1 MQKSKSF
8 NNKKKTWGGK
18 WTETKLDAFEK
29 YVRAYLSI
37 MSKNPYWKIVYFDGF
52 AGSGERK
59 KSNENDELIKQL
71 SIDFEEM
78 NVYEGAAERVAKID
92 HPISFHYYYFIDKNE
107 ESSKKLQDKIVTN
120 FPHKKESFVF
130 RNSECDVQLR
140 KLAEAMKDKRKKLAS
155 LIFLDPFGMQISWD
169 AIKELKGT
177 RSDVWILIPTGVIVN
192 RLLDRKGELKSIS
205 KLKEFFGMTEEQI
218 RKQFYKSEITL
229 NLFGEEENIIHKVLD
244 PINHIARIYKDNLKT
259 VWEHVTEVPL
269 RLDNSVGT
277 PIFHFVFASNNKNA
291 VKIAQEV
298 IKNI

>member
-1 MQKSKSF
+1 MAKNKSF
-8 NNKKKTWGGK
+8 NNKRKTWGGK

-37 MSKNPYWKIVYFDGF
+37 MSKYPYWKIVYFDGF

-59 KSNENDELIKQL
+59 IEENIELLKQL
-71 SIDFEEM
+71 SIEIDEM
-78 NVYEGAAERVAKID
+78 NVYEGAAERVVKID
-92 HPISFHYYYFIDKNE
+92 KPISFDYYYFIDKNKDSSDKLKAKI
-107 ESSKKLQDKIVTN
+107 ESTYPEKKQ
-120 FPHKKESFVF
+120 SFVF

-140 KLAEAMKDKRKKLAS
+140 KLAEAMKDKNKRLAS
-155 LIFLDPFGMQISWD
+155 LVFLDPFGMQISWD
-169 AIKELKGT
+169 AINQLKGT
-177 RSDVWILIPTGVIVN
+177 RTDVWILIPTGVIVN
-192 RLLDRKGELKSIS
+192 RLLDKKGELKYID
-205 KLKEFFGMTEEQI
+205 KLEEFFGMSENEI
-218 RKQFYKSEITL
+218 RAKFYKKEIKL

-244 PINHIARIYKDNLKT
+244 PINHIARIYKDNLKS

-269 RLDNSVGT
+269 RLDNSVGS